1 MPTTVAELADA
12 LQAVFS
18 TEADDAAAAA
28 GLIRRARKFT
38 GATFVQTLVFG
49 WLHNPRASL
58 EDLCAAAADLGGDAV
73 PQSLDERLNDRAAD
87 CLRRVLAAALQR
99 LVEAESAAAGLLGR
113 FASVYALDATV
124 WTLPEAAAALFPGC
138 GAGGRAAGAG
148 RAARKVLLRLEVGGG
163 ALDALEVRPGR
174 GNDLAA
180 PLAWAPLPEG
190 ALLLD
195 DLGFFDLGRLQHY
208 AEQGVYF
215 LSRLAGNTH
224 VGHDGRF
231 GHLAALLRRQTGD
244 RLDLAVEVGAQAR
257 LPCRLLA
264 VRVPEAVAERRRR
277 RVRRSAQR
285 HGRRLR
291 AERLELCGWNV
302 LITNAPAA
310 RIGPEEAWSLRRLR
324 WQIELLFKVWKSEGR
339 LDETRGRR
347 VWRVVCEAYAKLL
360 GQVVQHWVSLVGGGS
375 PLASSPRRAARVVRS
390 AAVRLA
396 RALGQARRLVARLA
410 EVGRVLRRLCKVR
423 RRRGRPCALQLVQDP
438 TLDPLAQGELALS

>member
-1 MPTTVAELADA
+1 VPTTLAELADA
-12 LQAVFS
+12 LQAVFT
-18 TEADDAAAAA
+18 TEADDAARAAR
-28 GLIRRARKFT
+28 LIRHTRKFT

-49 WLHNPRASL
+49 WLHQPEASL
-58 EDLCAAAADLGGDAV
+58 EDLCATAADLGVDVA
-73 PQSLDERLNDRAAD
+73 PQSLDERLNACAAD
-87 CLRRVLAAALQR
+87 CLRRVLAAALNR
-99 LVEAESAAAGLLGR
+99 LVAAGPADAALLGR
-113 FASVYALDATV
+113 FAGVYALDATS
-124 WTLPEAAAALFPGC
+124 WALPAALAALFPGT
-138 GAGGRAAGAG
+138 GAGDRAAGTNQ
-148 RAARKVLLRLEVGGG
+148 AALKVLLRLEVSTG

-174 GNDLAA
+174 GNDVSA

-195 DLGFFDLGRLQHY
+195 DLGFFDLDRLQHY
-208 AEQGVYF
+208 AAQGVYF
-215 LSRLAGNTH
+215 LSRLAANTH
-224 VGHDGRF
+224 VGHGGRC
-231 GHLAALLRRQTGD
+231 GHLAELLRRQTGD
-244 RLDLAVEVGAQAR
+244 RVDLTVEVGAQAR

-264 VRVPEAVAERRRR
+264 VRVPEAVAEERRR

-302 LITNAPAA
+302 LITNAPPE
-310 RIGPEEAWSLRRLR
+310 RIGLDEAWSLRRLR

-396 RALGQARRLVARLA
+396 RALREAARLVARL
-410 EVGRVLRRLCKVR
+410 EGVGRVLRRLCKVR

-438 TLDPLAQGELALS
+438 ALDPLAHGELAVS